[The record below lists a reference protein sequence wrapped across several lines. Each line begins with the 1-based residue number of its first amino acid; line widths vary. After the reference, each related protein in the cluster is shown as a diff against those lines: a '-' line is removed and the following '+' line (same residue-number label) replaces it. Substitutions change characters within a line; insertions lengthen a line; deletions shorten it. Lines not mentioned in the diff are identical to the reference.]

1 VDQRNT
7 ALDNEKM
14 EKESLK
20 HELEDMERFYEETK
34 KAR

>member
-1 VDQRNT
+1 MRSYID
-7 ALDNEKM
+7 KM